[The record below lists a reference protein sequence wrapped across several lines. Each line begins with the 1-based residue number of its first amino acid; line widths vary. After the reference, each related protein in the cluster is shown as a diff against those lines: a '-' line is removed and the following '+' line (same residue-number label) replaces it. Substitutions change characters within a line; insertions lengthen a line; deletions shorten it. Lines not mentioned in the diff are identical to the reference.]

1 MTRLV
6 LDTNVWVSAIL
17 NPRGK
22 PALILKLA
30 LRGVVELVI
39 SRAMI
44 EEMNKVLHYP
54 KLIKLLKKNRVSVE
68 EIEAFI
74 KNIDTIAEITKGEL
88 VLEVIK
94 EDPTDNI
101 ILACAVEGG
110 ADFIIS
116 GDSHLLKLANFEEI
130 EIVAPA
136 TFLELANI
144 KYEE

>member
-6 LDTNVWVSAIL
+6 LDTNVFVSAIL
-17 NPRGK
+17 NSRGK
-22 PALILKLA
+22 PAFILKLA

-44 EEMNKVLHYP
+44 EEMNNVLHYP
-54 KLIKLLKKNRVSVE
+54 KLLKLLKKNRVSLEDVE
-68 EIEAFI
+68 GFI
-74 KNIDTIAEITKGEL
+74 NNIDTIAWITKGEL
-88 VLEVIK
+88 LLEVIK

-116 GDSHLLKLANFEEI
+116 GDSHLLKLAKFEEI

-144 KYEE
+144 KHEE

>member
-6 LDTNVWVSAIL
+6 LDTNVLVSAIL

-22 PALILKLA
+22 PAFILKLA

-39 SRAMI
+39 SRAII

-54 KLIKLLKKNRVSVE
+54 RLIKLLKKNRVSIE

-74 KNIDTIAEITKGEL
+74 KNIDTIAEITKREL
-88 VLEVIK
+88 VLDLIK
-94 EDPTDNI
+94 DDPTDNI

-116 GDSHLLKLANFEEI
+116 GDSHLLGLESFEEI

-136 TFLELANI
+136 TFLKLTNI

>member
-6 LDTNVWVSAIL
+6 LDTNVLVSAIL

-30 LRGVVELVI
+30 LRGVIELVI
-39 SRAMI
+39 SRAII

-54 KLIKLLKKNRVSVE
+54 KLLKLLKKNKVSVE
-68 EIEAFI
+68 EVEAFI
-74 KNIDTIAEITKGEL
+74 NNIDTIAEITKGEL

-144 KYEE
+144 KYED

>member
-22 PALILKLA
+22 PAFILKLA

-39 SRAMI
+39 SRAII

-54 KLIKLLKKNRVSVE
+54 KLIKLLKKNRISVE

-74 KNIDTIAEITKGEL
+74 KNIDTMAEITKGEL
-88 VLEVIK
+88 VLDVRK
-94 EDPTDNI
+94 SCYKQM
-101 ILACAVEGG
+101 LV
-110 ADFIIS
+110 DFNLS
-116 GDSHLLKLANFEEI
+116 CFRCLLTESTPSTIYPIYVMCLQIALIHPVKDL
-130 EIVAPA
+130 
-136 TFLELANI
+136 
-144 KYEE
+144 